1 MCWLTESVGLITVIT
16 ESLEFPD
23 NLQLDSTKLYY
34 LTDLIS
40 GDFISG
46 TIAELSDFNMNMERY
61 STKILLLADSVEHVT
76 GINDDL
82 ANESL
87 PNSFRLSQNYPNPFN
102 SSTNIQFSIPS
113 SGDVVMKV
121 FDVLGREVITL
132 VEEFKIAGIYKLNY
146 NSNYLPSGIYFYK
159 LSFNNNSIT
168 RKMIL
173 IK

>member
-1 MCWLTESVGLITVIT
+1 MNSDAKNVTVT
-16 ESLEFPD
+16 LPVD
-23 NLQLDSTKLYY
+23 DLQLDSTKLYY